1 MQPPPGVPNNDQDA
15 LRLHWLDCIRTRT
28 PPMSDVDLGTKVMVI
43 VDLAT
48 RSLWQ
53 GGTFTYDPERRT
65 VRKA

>member
-1 MQPPPGVPNNDQDA
+1 
-15 LRLHWLDCIRTRT
+15 
-28 PPMSDVDLGTKVMVI
+28 MVI

-53 GGTFTYDPERRT
+53 GGTFTFDPERRS